1 MIVLVVDDQPAVLEG
16 LRLGIHWQ
24 EIGVEQVLLASNARE
39 ARKILFKFSVDIML
53 CDIEMPDE
61 NGLQLFQ
68 WVKEQQIG
76 CRCLFL
82 TSHAEFT
89 YAQQAIGLSC
99 CDYIVQ
105 PARYE
110 DIQRSLQQELAKISL
125 SREQKRYSA
134 YGEENCLKKSV
145 LMGSIFQ
152 ELLTGDQFSMR
163 QVLENLNRLDICIK
177 PDSSVYL
184 FLVQV
189 LENEIPGSWLTGHAM
204 ENFLRKTT
212 EKLFSIY
219 GQKILMAQLNSGELI
234 FLCYTEENAKMDI
247 AALKRQLTLLID
259 ACKFELN
266 RKIACYAGPSVTPR
280 DLSGQAKGLFEMKQL
295 NVSLQSR
302 IFFIQE
308 EEEIQQSMPADNAR
322 MSQWKKMMFE
332 RSYDSVREEMISY
345 LEEEKKQGR
354 VNHQM
359 LLYFYKEFFQTL
371 LHVSKHYELSLMDIF
386 GGVDNVG
393 GITAAFRS
401 VDAMKEMIFHTIG
414 HLKERSVNRSEL
426 DHQIDKI
433 LTYIHDNIEKDI
445 RRSDI
450 SQRFFLNQ
458 DYLSRLFKQETG
470 VSLKEYIIIEKMKT
484 AQILLKTTSLPVG
497 IVAAKVGFSHFSHFS
512 QTYKRIIGSS
522 PEIDRK

>member
-1 MIVLVVDDQPAVLEG
+1 
-16 LRLGIHWQ
+16 
-24 EIGVEQVLLASNARE
+24 
-39 ARKILFKFSVDIML
+39 
-53 CDIEMPDE
+53 
-61 NGLQLFQ
+61 
-68 WVKEQQIG
+68 
-76 CRCLFL
+76 
-82 TSHAEFT
+82 
-89 YAQQAIGLSC
+89 
-99 CDYIVQ
+99 
-105 PARYE
+105 
-110 DIQRSLQQELAKISL
+110 
-125 SREQKRYSA
+125 
-134 YGEENCLKKSV
+134 
-145 LMGSIFQ
+145 
-152 ELLTGDQFSMR
+152 
-163 QVLENLNRLDICIK
+163 
-177 PDSSVYL
+177 
-184 FLVQV
+184 
-189 LENEIPGSWLTGHAM
+189 
-204 ENFLRKTT
+204 
-212 EKLFSIY
+212 
-219 GQKILMAQLNSGELI
+219 
-234 FLCYTEENAKMDI
+234 MDI